1 MLLLSGFV
9 ADSSVLILFIV
20 MFAGGSRDDTGDGHK
35 PPETGVAGSGYKHF
49 RCEAKGTT
57 TYGGARRLP
66 EGMLAGV
73 VTAQCLHFTLTA
85 FVLML

>member
-1 MLLLSGFV
+1 
-9 ADSSVLILFIV
+9 
-20 MFAGGSRDDTGDGHK
+20 MFTGGSRDDTGDGHK
-35 PPETGVAGSGYKHF
+35 PPETGVTGSGCKHF

-73 VTAQCLHFTLTA
+73 VTAQCLHFTLAA
-85 FVLML
+85 FVLTI